1 MANIIHIKEEELV
14 RLIIDA
20 IDDWMNKN
28 ELGREWSVKEETQYQ
43 LFRRGLVT
51 EMAFRR
57 KDFIDHIKALK
68 HQLIE
73 NWSLLMYCK
82 LYDKE
87 NQNFYH
93 WMGEFTAH
101 ANNIKEGS
109 LKDGSNKKKVIS
121 QVYIGCLELNKPKTI
136 ERIIKAKFNKE
147 GIEQKY
153 VKPISQACAN
163 LSIDLVEFLADDNYT
178 TQDYIANTFEN

>member
-51 EMAFRR
+51 EMALKR
-57 KDFIDHIKALK
+57 KDFIDHIKQLRC
-68 HQLIE
+68 QLIQ
-73 NWSLLMYCK
+73 NWCLLMYCK

-93 WMGEFTAH
+93 WMGEFSAH
-101 ANNIKEGS
+101 ADNIKS
-109 LKDGSNKKKVIS
+109 VTLKDDSSKKKVIT
-121 QVYIGCLELNKPKTI
+121 QVYIRDFDLNDSQMI
-136 ERIIKAKFNKE
+136 ERIIRGKFNKE
-147 GIEQKY
+147 GIKKEHMKA
-153 VKPISQACAN
+153 ISQACAN